1 MGSERSHA
9 GVGARTGHEHGE
21 CTGDDLGSVCFVFH
35 VIFTPTRQVTRAT
48 HRIQAYPELK

>member
-21 CTGDDLGSVCFVFH
+21 WTGDNLGSVCFVFH

-48 HRIQAYPELK
+48 HRIRAYPELK